1 MKKLIM
7 LMMAI
12 LPLLAGAAVLD
23 INISLVDRGTY
34 LSTQDYATKGW
45 GTISD
50 AGSLQLPVK
59 TINIL
64 MPKGAQILSW
74 NLKLAADMPIM
85 GEAPQRNAG
94 FTDGDI
100 TLHTE
105 AAKSLGSRYKYL
117 GMKHWGELCYA
128 SFAVIP
134 AVWDGAMWM
143 ASPSCDVEIAYQ
155 ATPKGKGTKPATLA
169 AQDFFANAAALDKW
183 YESPKDRNANIM
195 VISTQGLYDA
205 MSPWVAFRQ
214 SQGCT
219 VTFFNVTDAI
229 NMGTGVNSAA
239 RLRNFLQCYYQS
251 TPFEYLLLVG
261 DHNTVP
267 VAYLSPEPNG
277 ANEVPSDFF
286 FGDLSSNWDSDNDGR
301 FGEYSSGYMDQDWEI
316 DFTPEVYVGRIS
328 TNVASQVAAIA
339 ERIVA
344 FEQSNAPWKNAN
356 LLPAAFL
363 NYLGEPEAIM
373 PQTDG
378 AGFMEF
384 ERLTSLAGMNNTTM
398 YEQLGVVLSYPSNV
412 ALSYSNFRDQLLNN
426 SWGFINWS
434 AHGSATSSSRKV
446 WMSDDNQNNLPDSW
460 EMQWLDLVD
469 KPSFDDL
476 SNTDGTV
483 IFAASCNNGM
493 IDATNTCL
501 AEYALIKKA
510 VGVLGA
516 TRTGWYK
523 VGWRNPGWGGLSSYN
538 HHFVENYRQSGLS
551 LGASHAYANLLHT
564 QYYLF
569 GDPIDSGGIIYPELQ
584 NVYTYLLYG
593 DPLIGYT
600 PQQQVNLGEILV
612 WEPDSL
618 NCLPVVNALRSVT
631 GMNVIYT
638 DKLIPD
644 YDYLDNF
651 EAVFCSFRS
660 TVLDSLSYEYQYLND
675 YLDNGGKLY
684 VEGGSLWF
692 SNPNSLLNKI
702 GAYSPYSGVT
712 HINSIRHA
720 ATGNIWQYNAPQEY
734 ATMLAPLVPTAT
746 DVFINNTGEAYE
758 PKLGIWNSNGSFRT
772 LASSF
777 YLYNVADSTFT
788 LEDMIA
794 VICDTLD
801 IGIGEPVSNNEE
813 VNPPAAIELHAYPNP
828 GQSMVNVKYNS
839 PQSGAASLEVYNLK
853 GQKVRTLFK
862 GYKDGGEQHLSWDL
876 KDDKGRPCANG
887 LYFFRLQT
895 PGRTSLQKQVI
906 LR

>member
-1 MKKLIM
+1 MKKLIV
-7 LMMAI
+7 L
-12 LPLLAGAAVLD
+12 LLAALPILAFAASIELKID
-23 INISLVDRGTY
+23 LVQPGTM
-34 LSTQDYATKGW
+34 LRTQDFANMGW
-45 GTISD
+45 GTISA

-64 MPKGAQILSW
+64 LPKGAEVDSWKLS
-74 NLKLAADMPIM
+74 LATDIPAG
-85 GEAPQRNAG
+85 GEAPQRSMG
-94 FTDGDI
+94 FTDGER
-100 TLHTE
+100 TLATS
-105 AAKSLGSRYKYL
+105 AIKSLGNRYNYL
-117 GMKHWGELCYA
+117 GTRNWGELRYA

-134 AVWDGAMWM
+134 AVWDGGMWM
-143 ASPSCDVEIAYQ
+143 GSPACELKIDYTAAEKAK
-155 ATPKGKGTKPATLA
+155 ATLPATYKN
-169 AQDFFANAAALDKW
+169 QEFFANAADLNKW
-183 YESPKDRNANIM
+183 YDSSKDRNANIM
-195 VISTQGLYDA
+195 VISTQPLYDA
-205 MSPWVAFRQ
+205 MAPWVSFRQ

-219 VTFFNVTDAI
+219 VTFFTITDAI
-229 NMGTGVNSAA
+229 NMGSGANDAA
-239 RLRNFLQCYYQS
+239 RLRNFLQSYYQS

-261 DHNTVP
+261 DYNTVP
-267 VAYLSPEPNG
+267 IAYLCPEPNG
-277 ANEVPSDFF
+277 ASDVPSDFF

-301 FGEYSSGYMDQDWEI
+301 YGEYSSGYMDQDWEV

-328 TNVASQVAAIA
+328 TNVASQVSDIA
-339 ERIVA
+339 NRIVA
-344 FEQSNAPWKNAN
+344 FEQTNAPWKETN

-363 NYLGEPEAIM
+363 NYLGEPEPIM

-384 ERLTSLAGMNNTTM
+384 ERLSSLETMNNTTM
-398 YEQLGVVLSYPSNV
+398 YEQLGVVLSYPSDV
-412 ALSYSNFRDQLLNN
+412 ALSYSNFRDQILNN

-434 AHGSATSSSRKV
+434 AHGSSYSSSRKV
-446 WMSDDNQNNLPDSW
+446 WMNDGNGNSLPDSW
-460 EMQWLDLVD
+460 EMDWLDLVD
-469 KPSFDDL
+469 KQSFDDL

-493 IDATNTCL
+493 IDANSTCL

-551 LGASHAYANLLHT
+551 LGAAHAYANLLHT

-584 NVYTYLLYG
+584 NVYTYLLFG

-600 PQQQVNLGEILV
+600 PDQQVNPGEILV

-618 NCLPVVNALRSVT
+618 NCLPVVNALRSVS

-660 TVLDSLSYEYQYLND
+660 TMLDSLSYEYQYLND
-675 YLDNGGKLY
+675 YLDGGGKLY
-684 VEGGSLWF
+684 VESSSLWF

-702 GAYSPYSGVT
+702 GAYSPYSGIT
-712 HINSIRHA
+712 QISSIRHL
-720 ATGNIWQYNAPQEY
+720 ATGDIWQYNAPQEY
-734 ATMLAPLVPTAT
+734 AAMLAPLVPTAM
-746 DVFINNTGEAYE
+746 DVFVNNTGAATE
-758 PKLGIWNSNGSFRT
+758 PKLAIWNSNSSFRT

-777 YLYNVADSTFT
+777 YLYNVADSTNT

-801 IGIGEPVSNNEE
+801 IGYHAPVGNDDAHS
-813 VNPPAAIELHAYPNP
+813 VPAAIKLTAYPNP
-828 GQSMVNVKYNS
+828 GNTTVNILYKTTL
-839 PQSGAASLEVYNLK
+839 SGDNTLEVYNLR
-853 GQKVRTLFK
+853 GQKVRTLFS
-862 GYKDGGEQHLSWDL
+862 GYKSGGEQQHSWDL
-876 KDDKGRPCANG
+876 NDDQGRPCANG
-887 LYFFRLQT
+887 LYFYRLQS
-895 PGRTSLQKQVI
+895 PGKVSVQKQVI